1 MIINTTILSWV
12 TFIYF
17 GSATFYIF
25 KMVTGKEFWGPLA
38 SVIAFIG
45 LIAQTVGLI
54 LRWFESYKMGIGHA
68 PLSNLYES
76 LIFFSWTIVLL
87 YLIIEWRIK
96 SRNLG
101 AFVIPF
107 AFLSMAFAS
116 LSVKSGIQPLIPAL
130 QSNWLISHVIT
141 CFFGYAA
148 FTIACGLGFMYLLRG
163 LTNLNL
169 FSMQG
174 RLNRL
179 KYFHLSL
186 IILIV
191 TLGVT
196 LSLTLIII
204 GILPKISGVFSWALR
219 SAIILTVLILFILL
233 TLVSAFQRVK
243 RLHDLGRPG
252 THFWLLL
259 VPLYN
264 IYLESVL
271 FFKKGTGRANQYG
284 PPDEYGDETT
294 TGLLGALPAQVIIDE
309 LTYHSVVIGFIFL
322 TLGIITGSVWA
333 YSAWGSYW
341 SWDPKETW
349 SLITWLIYAAML
361 HSRFVRGWRGKRMAI
376 MSIIGLE

>member
-1 MIINTTILSWV
+1 MIINTIILSWV

-17 GSATFYIF
+17 GSAIFYIF

-38 SVIAFIG
+38 SIIAFIG

-54 LRWFESYKMGIGHA
+54 LRWLESYKMGIGHA

-107 AFLSMAFAS
+107 AFFSMAFAS
-116 LSVKSGIQPLIPAL
+116 FSPNVNARIQPLIPAL

-148 FTIACGLGFMYLLRG
+148 LTIACGLGFMYLLKG
-163 LTNLNL
+163 LEKEKRPRAFFRLL
-169 FSMQG
+169 PG
-174 RLNRL
+174 RE
-179 KYFHLSL
+179 
-186 IILIV
+186 IV
-191 TLGVT
+191 
-196 LSLTLIII
+196 
-204 GILPKISGVFSWALR
+204 
-219 SAIILTVLILFILL
+219 
-233 TLVSAFQRVK
+233 
-243 RLHDLGRPG
+243 
-252 THFWLLL
+252 
-259 VPLYN
+259 
-264 IYLESVL
+264 
-271 FFKKGTGRANQYG
+271 
-284 PPDEYGDETT
+284 
-294 TGLLGALPAQVIIDE
+294 DE

-376 MSIIGLE
+376 MSIIGFASVLFTYFGVNYLPGLHSYF

>member
-1 MIINTTILSWV
+1 MIINITILSWV

-17 GSATFYIF
+17 GSAVFYIF
-25 KMVTGKEFWGPLA
+25 KMVTGREFWGSLA
-38 SVIAFIG
+38 SIIAFIG
-45 LIAQTVGLI
+45 LIAETVGII

-107 AFLSMAFAS
+107 AFFSMAFAS
-116 LSVKSGIQPLIPAL
+116 FSPNVNARIQPLIPAL

-148 FTIACGLGFMYLLRG
+148 LTIACGLGFMYLLKG
-163 LTNLNL
+163 LEK
-169 FSMQG
+169 G
-174 RLNRL
+174 GKPR
-179 KYFHLSL
+179 
-186 IILIV
+186 
-191 TLGVT
+191 
-196 LSLTLIII
+196 
-204 GILPKISGVFSWALR
+204 
-219 SAIILTVLILFILL
+219 
-233 TLVSAFQRVK
+233 
-243 RLHDLGRPG
+243 
-252 THFWLLL
+252 
-259 VPLYN
+259 
-264 IYLESVL
+264 L
-271 FFKKGTGRANQYG
+271 FFRLLPGR
-284 PPDEYGDETT
+284 EI
-294 TGLLGALPAQVIIDE
+294 VDE

-349 SLITWLIYAAML
+349 SLITWFIYAAML

-376 MSIIGLE
+376 MSIIGFASVLFTYFGVNYLPGLHSYF

>member
-17 GSATFYIF
+17 GSAIFYIF
-25 KMVTGKEFWGPLA
+25 KMVTGKEFWGSLA
-38 SVIAFIG
+38 SIIAFIG

-54 LRWFESYKMGIGHA
+54 LRWLESYKMGIGHA

-107 AFLSMAFAS
+107 AFFSMAFAS
-116 LSVKSGIQPLIPAL
+116 FSPNVNARIQPLIPAL

-148 FTIACGLGFMYLLRG
+148 LTIACGLGFMYLLKG
-163 LTNLNL
+163 LEK
-169 FSMQG
+169 G
-174 RLNRL
+174 E
-179 KYFHLSL
+179 
-186 IILIV
+186 
-191 TLGVT
+191 
-196 LSLTLIII
+196 
-204 GILPKISGVFSWALR
+204 
-219 SAIILTVLILFILL
+219 
-233 TLVSAFQRVK
+233 
-243 RLHDLGRPG
+243 RPR
-252 THFWLLL
+252 
-259 VPLYN
+259 
-264 IYLESVL
+264 L
-271 FFKKGTGRANQYG
+271 FFRLLPGR
-284 PPDEYGDETT
+284 EI
-294 TGLLGALPAQVIIDE
+294 VDE

-349 SLITWLIYAAML
+349 SLITWLVYAAML
-361 HSRFVRGWRGKRMAI
+361 HSRFVHGWRGKRMAI
-376 MSIIGLE
+376 MSIIGFASVLFTYFGVNYLPGLHSYF

>member
-17 GSATFYIF
+17 GSAIFYIF
-25 KMVTGKEFWGPLA
+25 KMVTGKEFWGSLA
-38 SVIAFIG
+38 SIIAFIG

-101 AFVIPF
+101 AFVVPF
-107 AFLSMAFAS
+107 AFFSMAFAS
-116 LSVKSGIQPLIPAL
+116 FSPNVNARIQPLIPAL

-148 FTIACGLGFMYLLRG
+148 LTIACGLGFMYLLKG
-163 LTNLNL
+163 LEK
-169 FSMQG
+169 G
-174 RLNRL
+174 E
-179 KYFHLSL
+179 
-186 IILIV
+186 
-191 TLGVT
+191 
-196 LSLTLIII
+196 
-204 GILPKISGVFSWALR
+204 
-219 SAIILTVLILFILL
+219 
-233 TLVSAFQRVK
+233 
-243 RLHDLGRPG
+243 RPR
-252 THFWLLL
+252 
-259 VPLYN
+259 
-264 IYLESVL
+264 L
-271 FFKKGTGRANQYG
+271 FFRLLPGR
-284 PPDEYGDETT
+284 EI
-294 TGLLGALPAQVIIDE
+294 VDE

-361 HSRFVRGWRGKRMAI
+361 HSRFVHGWRGKRMAI
-376 MSIIGLE
+376 MSIIGFTSVLFTYFGVNYLPGLHSYF

>member
-17 GSATFYIF
+17 GSAIFYIF

-38 SVIAFIG
+38 SIIAFIG
-45 LIAQTVGLI
+45 LITQTVGLI

-96 SRNLG
+96 NKNLG

-107 AFLSMAFAS
+107 AFFSITFAS
-116 LSVKSGIQPLIPAL
+116 FSPNVNARIQPLIPAL

-148 FTIACGLGFMYLLRG
+148 LTIACGLGIMYLLKG
-163 LTNLNL
+163 LE
-169 FSMQG
+169 
-174 RLNRL
+174 REEKPR
-179 KYFHLSL
+179 
-186 IILIV
+186 
-191 TLGVT
+191 
-196 LSLTLIII
+196 
-204 GILPKISGVFSWALR
+204 
-219 SAIILTVLILFILL
+219 
-233 TLVSAFQRVK
+233 
-243 RLHDLGRPG
+243 
-252 THFWLLL
+252 
-259 VPLYN
+259 
-264 IYLESVL
+264 L
-271 FFKKGTGRANQYG
+271 FFRLLPGR
-284 PPDEYGDETT
+284 EI
-294 TGLLGALPAQVIIDE
+294 LDE
-309 LTYHSVVIGFIFL
+309 LIYHSVVIGFIFL

-361 HSRFVRGWRGKRMAI
+361 HSRFVRGWKGKRMAI
-376 MSIIGLE
+376 MSLIGFASVLFTYFGVNYLPGLHSYF